1 MNALEKLLGIDTDS
15 PSMRR
20 ATQLVENDRALL
32 RRLIQ
37 LRSDQGLTQQ
47 DVADRMGVTQ
57 PTVAKFEAYDS
68 NPTLASI
75 RRYAHAVGALVT
87 HVVETDSEQRQDGG
101 SWIPIRMSTN
111 VVSIPSQNNHT
122 EHVPSSRLR
131 VRSGVA

>member
-1 MNALEKLLGIDTDS
+1 MNALEKLLGIDPDS

-37 LRSDQGLTQQ
+37 LRGDQGLTQQ

-75 RRYAHAVGALVT
+75 RRYAHATGALVT
-87 HVVETDSEQRQDGG
+87 HVVTTDEERRRDGG
-101 SWIPIRMSTN
+101 SWIPARMSTKF
-111 VVSIPSQNNHT
+111 VSTPSQNNRA
-122 EHVPSSRLR
+122 EHVPPSRLR
-131 VRSGVA
+131 VLSVVA

>member
-1 MNALEKLLGIDTDS
+1 MNALEKLLGIDPDS

-75 RRYAHAVGALVT
+75 RRYAHAIGALIK
-87 HVVETDSEQRQDGG
+87 HVVTTDEERRRDGG
-101 SWIPIRMSTN
+101 SWIPARMSTKF
-111 VVSIPSQNNHT
+111 VSTPSQNNRA
-122 EHVPSSRLR
+122 EHVPPSRLR

>member
-1 MNALEKLLGIDTDS
+1 MNTLEELLGIDPDS

-20 ATQLVENDRALL
+20 ATQLMENDRALL

-101 SWIPIRMSTN
+101 SWIPVRMSTKL
-111 VVSIPSQNNHT
+111 VSTPSQNNHT
-122 EHVPSSRLR
+122 EHVPPSRLQ
-131 VRSGVA
+131 VLSGVA

>member
-1 MNALEKLLGIDTDS
+1 MNTLEELLGIDPDS

-20 ATQLVENDRALL
+20 AAQLVENDRALL

-37 LRSDQGLTQQ
+37 LRGDQGLTQQ

-57 PTVAKFEAYDS
+57 PTVARFEAYDS

-75 RRYAHAVGALVT
+75 RRYAHAIGALIT

-101 SWIPIRMSTN
+101 SWIPVRMSTKL
-111 VVSIPSQNNHT
+111 VSTPSQNNHT

>member
-1 MNALEKLLGIDTDS
+1 MNTLEELLGIDPGS

-37 LRSDQGLTQQ
+37 LRGDQGLTQQ

-57 PTVAKFEAYDS
+57 PTVARFEAYDS

-75 RRYAHAVGALVT
+75 RRYAHAIGALVT
-87 HVVETDSEQRQDGG
+87 HVVTTDEERRRDGG
-101 SWIPIRMSTN
+101 SWIPARMSTKF
-111 VVSIPSQNNHT
+111 VSTPSQNNRA
-122 EHVPSSRLR
+122 EHVPPSRLR
-131 VRSGVA
+131 VLSGVA

>member
-1 MNALEKLLGIDTDS
+1 MNTHEELLGIDPDS

-20 ATQLVENDRALL
+20 AAQLVENDRALL

-37 LRSDQGLTQQ
+37 LRGDQGLTQQ

-57 PTVAKFEAYDS
+57 PTVARFEAYDS

-75 RRYAHAVGALVT
+75 RRYAHAIGALIT

-101 SWIPIRMSTN
+101 SWIPVRMSTKL
-111 VVSIPSQNNHT
+111 VSTPSQNNHT
-122 EHVPSSRLR
+122 EHVPPSRLQ
-131 VRSGVA
+131 VLSGVA

>member
-1 MNALEKLLGIDTDS
+1 MNTLEELLGIDPDS

-32 RRLIQ
+32 RRLTQ
-37 LRSDQGLTQQ
+37 LRGDQGLTQQ

-57 PTVAKFEAYDS
+57 PTVARFEAYDT

-75 RRYAHAVGALVT
+75 RRYAHAIGALIT

-101 SWIPIRMSTN
+101 SWIPVRMSTKL
-111 VVSIPSQNNHT
+111 VSTPSQNNHT
-122 EHVPSSRLR
+122 EHVPPSRLQ
-131 VRSGVA
+131 VLSGVA

>member
-1 MNALEKLLGIDTDS
+1 MNTLEELLGIDPDS

-32 RRLIQ
+32 RRLTQ
-37 LRSDQGLTQQ
+37 LRGDQGLTQQ

-57 PTVAKFEAYDS
+57 PTVARCEAYDS

-75 RRYAHAVGALVT
+75 RRYAHAIGALIT

-101 SWIPIRMSTN
+101 SWIPVRMSTKL
-111 VVSIPSQNNHT
+111 VSTPSQNNHT
-122 EHVPSSRLR
+122 EHVPPSRLQ
-131 VRSGVA
+131 VLSGVA

>member
-1 MNALEKLLGIDTDS
+1 MNTLEELLGIDPDS

-32 RRLIQ
+32 RRLTQ
-37 LRSDQGLTQQ
+37 LRGDQGLTQQ

-57 PTVAKFEAYDS
+57 PTVARFEAYDS

-101 SWIPIRMSTN
+101 SWIPVRMSTKL
-111 VVSIPSQNNHT
+111 VSTPSQNNHT
-122 EHVPSSRLR
+122 EHVPPSRLQ
-131 VRSGVA
+131 VLSGVA

>member
-1 MNALEKLLGIDTDS
+1 MNTLEELLGIDPDS

-37 LRSDQGLTQQ
+37 LRGDQGLTQQ

-57 PTVAKFEAYDS
+57 PTVARVEAFD
-68 NPTLASI
+68 SI
-75 RRYAHAVGALVT
+75 RRYAHAIGALIK

-101 SWIPIRMSTN
+101 SWIPVRMSTKL
-111 VVSIPSQNNHT
+111 VSTPSQNNHT

>member
-1 MNALEKLLGIDTDS
+1 MNTLEELLGIDPDS

-37 LRSDQGLTQQ
+37 LRGDQ
-47 DVADRMGVTQ
+47 GVTQ
-57 PTVAKFEAYDS
+57 PTVARFEAYDS

-75 RRYAHAVGALVT
+75 RRYAHAIGALIK

-101 SWIPIRMSTN
+101 SWIPIRMSAN

-122 EHVPSSRLR
+122 ERVPPSRLR